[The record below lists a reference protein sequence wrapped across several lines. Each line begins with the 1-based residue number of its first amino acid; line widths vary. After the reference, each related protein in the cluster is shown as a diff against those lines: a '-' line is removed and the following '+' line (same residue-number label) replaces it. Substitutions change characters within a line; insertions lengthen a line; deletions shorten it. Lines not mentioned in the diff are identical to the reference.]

1 MVPVH
6 VASAVEQAMV
16 VRHQCR
22 LPSQAHLE
30 LLPEDR
36 TAEEIVEVTAWA
48 ETSVPVVQVQVPV
61 VVLIWAAAYRSQGV
75 LQEVLVEE
83 DDHEVLEVVEPT
95 AQQDEAPQEVQLA
108 VAMAPQPTLMMGMT
122 TMCAH
127 LALLGAAP
135 AVRLEAGLQ
144 LR

>member
-16 VRHQCR
+16 VRHQCL

-30 LLPEDR
+30 LLPQDR

-48 ETSVPVVQVQVPV
+48 ETSVPVVQVQVPL
-61 VVLIWAAAYRSQGV
+61 VVLDWAAAYRSQ
-75 LQEVLVEE
+75 EALVEE
-83 DDHEVLEVVEPT
+83 DDHEVLEVVEPPD
-95 AQQDEAPQEVQLA
+95 QQDEAPQEVQLA
-108 VAMAPQPTLMMGMT
+108 ATTAPQPTLTMGMT
-122 TMCAH
+122 TTCAL

>member
-1 MVPVH
+1 
-6 VASAVEQAMV
+6 MV

-48 ETSVPVVQVQVPV
+48 EPSVLVVQVQVPV
-61 VVLIWAAAYRSQGV
+61 VVLVWAAAYRS
-75 LQEVLVEE
+75 QEVLVEE
-83 DDHEVLEVVEPT
+83 DDHEVLEVVEHPD
-95 AQQDEAPQEVQLA
+95 QQDEALQEVQLA
-108 VAMAPQPTLMMGMT
+108 AAMAPQSTLTMGMT